1 MYWNIA
7 LLPDATPDSK
17 REHGP
22 AGRYV
27 IHRHFDGGG
36 PHRDLRLEQAGHL
49 AGWRFEQPLCAE
61 GAWAVEK
68 GPHPLR
74 WLDHDGDAAREDA
87 GLYTV
92 IAWAKDVRELFLDGR
107 HGTHILRAERMP
119 LLSPEAARALHVT
132 MREMALEPA
141 ALAGILRDGV
151 TARRRALARSAG
163 LGASSTAA
171 PLTRRSGGAPSNPS
185 ASTKSRAICARTR
198 SGLIT
203 SFPHRPR
210 RTRKRSQTANPGPGR
225 IARWASCA
233 TAERRARRGVLRP
246 VRADRAGRRTR
257 RTKTRPR
264 VPARPPAGHAVP
276 PHRSVNHG
284 IRRHRRRADRARH
297 HLQNPDSG
305 P

>member
-92 IAWAKDVRELFLDGR
+92 IAWAKDARELFLDGR

-151 TARRRALARSAG
+151 TARRRALERFCG
-163 LGASSTAA
+163 LGRE
-171 PLTRRSGGAPSNPS
+171 LDGS
-185 ASTKSRAICARTR
+185 AFDEAVW
-198 SGLIT
+198 
-203 SFPHRPR
+203 R
-210 RTRKRSQTANPGPGR
+210 RTLESLSLDEITRHL
-225 IARWASCA
+225 
-233 TAERRARRGVLRP
+233 RAYE
-246 VRADRAGRRTR
+246 VRFDH
-257 RTKTRPR
+257 KF
-264 VPARPPAGHAVP
+264 PPSP
-276 PHRSVNHG
+276 TSYPET
-284 IRRHRRRADRARH
+284 
-297 HLQNPDSG
+297 LPDSESG
-305 P
+305 PWTNRAMGIVRDG

>member
-151 TARRRALARSAG
+151 TARRRAL
-163 LGASSTAA
+163 
-171 PLTRRSGGAPSNPS
+171 
-185 ASTKSRAICARTR
+185 
-198 SGLIT
+198 
-203 SFPHRPR
+203 
-210 RTRKRSQTANPGPGR
+210 
-225 IARWASCA
+225 
-233 TAERRARRGVLRP
+233 
-246 VRADRAGRRTR
+246 
-257 RTKTRPR
+257 
-264 VPARPPAGHAVP
+264 
-276 PHRSVNHG
+276 
-284 IRRHRRRADRARH
+284 
-297 HLQNPDSG
+297 
-305 P
+305 